1 MKEVFIM
8 ANFNF
13 NKVFL
18 GGRLTSDPEIKQTP
32 GGKMVCQFS
41 VAVNRKG
48 KDQPTDFINCVA
60 WEKSAELLSKY
71 FRKGSSI
78 CVVGEL
84 QVRQWKDKDG
94 GNRYATEVR
103 VSEINFVDSKNDNES
118 PAQTYVPDVYKTPT
132 DGFTDMG
139 GGDDLPF

>member
-1 MKEVFIM
+1 M

-13 NKVFL
+13 NKAFL
-18 GGRLTSDPEIKQTP
+18 GGRLTADPEIKQTP
-32 GGKMVCQFS
+32 NGKMVCQFS
-41 VAVNRKG
+41 IAVNRKG

-78 CVVGEL
+78 CVVGEI

-103 VSEINFVDSKNDNES
+103 VSEINFVDSKSDNGSQEQ
-118 PAQTYVPDVYKTPT
+118 PCVPDAYKME
-132 DGFTDMG
+132 DMAA
-139 GGDDLPF
+139 DDELPF

>member
-1 MKEVFIM
+1 M

-18 GGRLTSDPEIKQTP
+18 GGRLTSDPEVKTTP
-32 GGKMVCQFS
+32 NGKMVCQFS

-60 WEKSAELLSKY
+60 WEKSAELLSKF

-103 VSEINFVDSKNDNES
+103 VSEINFVDSKSDNDS
-118 PAQTYVPDVYKTPT
+118 PAQNYMPDVYKSEPKSS
-132 DGFTDMG
+132 FTDM
-139 GGDDLPF
+139 DDDSDIPF

>member
-1 MKEVFIM
+1 M

-13 NKVFL
+13 NKVIL
-18 GGRLTSDPEIKQTP
+18 GGRLTADPELKQTP
-32 GGKMVCQFS
+32 NGTRVCQFS

-60 WEKSAELLSKY
+60 WEKRAELLTSF

-94 GNRYATEVR
+94 NNRYTTEVLA
-103 VSEINFVDSKNDNES
+103 SEINFVDSRGENGSTSE
-118 PAQTYVPDVYKTPT
+118 ATYVPDAKTATP
-132 DGFTDMG
+132 DFKELSD
-139 GGDDLPF
+139 DEDLPF

>member
-1 MKEVFIM
+1 M

-32 GGKMVCQFS
+32 NGKMVCQFS

-60 WEKSAELLSKY
+60 WEKSAELLSKF

-103 VSEINFVDSKNDNES
+103 VSEINFVDSKSDNDS
-118 PAQTYVPDVYKTPT
+118 PAQNYMPDVYKNEPKPS
-132 DGFTDMG
+132 FVDM
-139 GGDDLPF
+139 DDDSDIPF

>member
-1 MKEVFIM
+1 M
-8 ANFNF
+8 ANFNL
-13 NKVFL
+13 NKVIL
-18 GGRLTSDPEIKQTP
+18 GGRLTADPEIKQTP
-32 GGKMVCQFS
+32 NGKMVCQFS

-103 VSEINFVDSKNDNES
+103 VSEINFVDSKSDNDS
-118 PAQTYVPDVYKTPT
+118 PAQSYMPDVYKNEPKPS
-132 DGFTDMG
+132 FVDM
-139 GGDDLPF
+139 DDDSDIPF